1 MTNPNESFRRGYQAG
16 YRQSVIDAMAGHSI
30 DDQQHHVDE
39 VLAAWHHGEAPPID
53 AAFSGPLV
61 MSTAQSW
68 INRDDTRD

>member
-16 YRQSVIDAMAGHSI
+16 YLQAVSDSMVGCSI

-53 AAFSGPLV
+53 AAFSGPLA

-68 INRDDTRD
+68 LHRDPFND